1 MTGAHELRPAD
12 MEIIRLLQQDAR
24 MTNRALAEA
33 VGLAPST
40 CLERVRALR
49 HAGIIR
55 GASLRVDPAA
65 LGRPVAA
72 FLAIRLQ
79 PHRRELVGPFV
90 DHVLGQPET
99 RAIYHL
105 TGPNDY
111 LVHVTATSVP
121 DLQRLVLDEL
131 TARPEVGHVQTMLI
145 FQAWEGGPVLPPQPS
160 PRSRPDDRDE
170 PARRS
175 SLGGQA
181 NFGSGR

>member
-1 MTGAHELRPAD
+1 MAPSREFRPEEV
-12 MEIIRLLQQDAR
+12 EILRLLQQDAD

-49 HAGIIR
+49 REGVVR
-55 GASLRVDPAA
+55 GASLRVDAAA
-65 LGRPVAA
+65 LGRPVEA

-90 DHVLGQPET
+90 DHVLAQPAT

-105 TGPNDY
+105 TGPSDY
-111 LVHVTATSVP
+111 LVHVTASSVP

-131 TARPEVGHVQTMLI
+131 TARAEVAHVQTMLV
-145 FQAWEGGPVLPPQPS
+145 FQAWQGGPLLPP
-160 PRSRPDDRDE
+160 
-170 PARRS
+170 
-175 SLGGQA
+175 
-181 NFGSGR
+181 